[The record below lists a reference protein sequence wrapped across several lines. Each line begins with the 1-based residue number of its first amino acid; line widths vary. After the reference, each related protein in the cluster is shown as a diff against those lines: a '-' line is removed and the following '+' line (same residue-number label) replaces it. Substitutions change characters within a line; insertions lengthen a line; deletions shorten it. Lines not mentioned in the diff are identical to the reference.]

1 MVGFDGIGSM
11 VITVK
16 DGGVVLSEPCCFVGG
31 KAMVKAEEA
40 EAFQGIC
47 LWQRDGIA
55 GVQVD
60 GFVTL
65 PYTGTAPAVGFDIL
79 AADGNG
85 GVRTAASG
93 KSRMIVDVDSVLKTV
108 TFRI

>member
-16 DGGVVLSEPCCFVGG
+16 DGGVALGQPCKCSGG
-31 KAMVKAEEA
+31 RAMAKAAGG
-40 EAFQGIC
+40 EAFQGLC

-65 PYTGTAPAVGFDIL
+65 PYTGSAPTVGFCIL
-79 AADGNG
+79 AANGSG
-85 GVRTAASG
+85 GVQTSASG
-93 KSRMIVDVDSVLKTV
+93 ISRMIVDVDSVQKTV

>member
-16 DGGVVLSEPCCFVGG
+16 DDGLALGQPCKCSGG
-31 KAMVKAEEA
+31 KAMTKAAAA
-40 EAFQGIC
+40 EAFHGVC
-47 LWQRDGIA
+47 LWQREDIA

-60 GFVTL
+60 GFITL
-65 PYTGTAPAVGFDIL
+65 PYTGSAPAVGFGIL
-79 AADGNG
+79 AANGSG
-85 GVRTAASG
+85 GVQTAASG
-93 KSRMIVDVDSVLKTV
+93 MSRMIVDVDSVLKTV

>member
-16 DGGVVLSEPCCFVGG
+16 DGGVVPGQPCKCSGG
-31 KAMVKAEEA
+31 KAMEKAA
-40 EAFQGIC
+40 AGEAFQGVC
-47 LWQRDGIA
+47 LWQRDDIA

-60 GFVTL
+60 GFVTM
-65 PYTGTAPAVGFDIL
+65 PYTGTAPTVGFDIL

-85 GVRTAASG
+85 GVQKSASG

>member
-16 DGGVVLSEPCCFVGG
+16 DGGVVPGQPCKCSGG
-31 KAMVKAEEA
+31 KAMEKAA
-40 EAFQGIC
+40 AGEAFQGVC
-47 LWQRDGIA
+47 LWQRNDIA

-60 GFVTL
+60 GFLTM
-65 PYTGTAPAVGFDIL
+65 PYTGTAPTVGFDIL

-85 GVRTAASG
+85 GVQKSASG